1 MTATK
6 TERMLRRALALGRE
20 LVYRT
25 QIASDEIEETN
36 GAPNTGEAALIAEQE
51 MVRLVIEGE
60 WLLGIEGNPDHP
72 LLYIPKA
79 TKSSGGTATRK

>member
-1 MTATK
+1 
-6 TERMLRRALALGRE
+6 MLRRALALGRE

-25 QIASDEIEETN
+25 QIASDEIKETE
-36 GAPNTGEAALIAEQE
+36 GAPNDSDAAIAAEQA
-51 MVRLVIEGE
+51 MVRLVLEGE

-79 TKSSGGTATRK
+79 KKSSGGTATRK